1 MPVGYKKNSK
11 FNPKYKPW
19 IYYKHGDLSYKKSPD
34 CWFETVDPID
44 ENMKITIGNHDVL
57 YQTLET
63 VYGSFWLNE
72 QYYSFDY
79 NNIHFVAMSTKV
91 SYLPGSEQY

>member
-1 MPVGYKKNSK
+1 M
-11 FNPKYKPW
+11 
-19 IYYKHGDLSYKKSPD
+19 
-34 CWFETVDPID
+34 DPID
-44 ENMKITIGNHDVL
+44 ENMKITIGNHDDVL
-57 YQTLET
+57 YQTLKT